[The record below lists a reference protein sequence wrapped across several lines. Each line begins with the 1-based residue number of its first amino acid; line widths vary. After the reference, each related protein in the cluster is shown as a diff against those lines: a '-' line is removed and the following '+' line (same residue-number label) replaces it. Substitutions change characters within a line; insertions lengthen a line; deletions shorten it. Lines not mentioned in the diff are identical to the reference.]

1 MKFKNNQ
8 IFDTYNIIQSK
19 KQELVDL
26 QYNYVLS
33 KYPNRTTEFKKCR
46 RDMLTIVDAYAAG
59 IRDKND
65 FELRFCLYKFYE
77 NNKLQLKSTD
87 VELDVHA
94 RLAEDILSL
103 IENVSDR
110 EYFIILKNRFLQE
123 LEHSPEMLNMLFIE
137 KMMYNRATQYSFID
151 KPIDQQ
157 KIDIILRNANGI
169 TPAICNEFNYR
180 VDVVPDEY
188 KQKVFEAA
196 LTPYDDMDNTPDR
209 LTEARKWQFAG
220 FDSTYRR
227 YMQEKKYCVN
237 PQVFAPLLL
246 CVSFP
251 DDGEDHSLWHKTDRF
266 KVGRDSSVIGAAFC
280 AWHTVNIVTE
290 LGLDHAFCAGFDKT
304 YASEH
309 LRLTDS
315 DANSWH
321 PILFICIGYGDE
333 VKSVHEERLAKHA
346 NIVNTLEFKNK
357 L

>member
-1 MKFKNNQ
+1 MTEES
-8 IFDTYNIIQSK
+8 DTYKNIQSK
-19 KQELVDL
+19 KHELVDL
-26 QYNYVLS
+26 YYNYVLDN
-33 KYPNRTTEFKKCR
+33 YPNRTLEFKKCR
-46 RDMLTIVDAYAAG
+46 RDMLTIVDAYAAC
-59 IRDKND
+59 IRDKTD
-65 FELRFCLYKFYE
+65 FEIRFCLHKFYE
-77 NNKLQLKSTD
+77 NNKLQLKSID

-94 RLAEDILSL
+94 RLADDILNL
-103 IENVSDR
+103 IVNVSDR
-110 EYFIILKNRFLQE
+110 EHFIALKNRFLHE
-123 LEHSPEMLNMLFIE
+123 LKYGPEMLDMLFIE
-137 KMMYNRATQYSFID
+137 KMMYNRATQYCFTN
-151 KPIDQQ
+151 KPIDQ
-157 KIDIILRNANGI
+157 KTIDIILRNANGI

-180 VDVVPDEY
+180 VDVIPDEY

-196 LTPYDDMDNTPDR
+196 LTPYNDMDNTPDR
-209 LTEARKWQFAG
+209 LTEARKWQFTG
-220 FDSTYRR
+220 FDNTYSR
-227 YMQEKKYCVN
+227 YVKEKFFCIN

-246 CVSFP
+246 CISFP

-266 KVGRDSSVIGAAFC
+266 KIGRDSSVIGAAFC